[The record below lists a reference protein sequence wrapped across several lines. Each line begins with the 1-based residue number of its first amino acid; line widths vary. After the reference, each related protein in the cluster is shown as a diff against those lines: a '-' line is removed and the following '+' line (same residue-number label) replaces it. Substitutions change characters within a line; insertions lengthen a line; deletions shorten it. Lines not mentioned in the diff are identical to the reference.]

1 MQKALED
8 IRSKKFTIRKA
19 AKQYKIPYT
28 CISRRLSETS
38 VLKGPNTVLTE
49 KEEKD
54 IVDWL
59 LYVSVRGFPVTASE
73 LKDCVKTMLDLQQR
87 ETIFKENRPG
97 RSWFRSF
104 LRRNETLS
112 VRLAENLSK
121 SRASVTKELI
131 ETWFDEVTIYN

>member
-1 MQKALED
+1 MRRALVD
-8 IRSKKFTIRKA
+8 VRSKKLSIRGA
-19 AKQYKIPYT
+19 AKRYKVPYT
-28 CISRRLSETS
+28 CLTRRIEENIT
-38 VLKGPNTVLTE
+38 GPNTVLTD
-49 KEEKD
+49 KEEKE

-59 LYVSVRGFPVTASE
+59 LYVSARGFPVTASE
-73 LKDCVKTMLDLQQR
+73 LKDSVKTMLDLQQR
-87 ETIFKENRPG
+87 QTIFKENLPG

>member
-1 MQKALED
+1 MRKALSD
-8 IRSKKFTIRKA
+8 IRSKKLSIRKA
-19 AKQYKIPYT
+19 AKHYKIPYT
-28 CISRRLSETS
+28 CLSRRIDENIS
-38 VLKGPNTVLTE
+38 GPNTVLTD
-49 KEEKD
+49 KEEKE

-59 LYVSVRGFPVTASE
+59 LYVSSRGFPVTASE
-73 LKDCVKTMLDLQQR
+73 LKDSVKTMLDLQQR

-104 LRRNETLS
+104 LRRNEILS

-121 SRASVTKELI
+121 SRASVTTELI